1 MNLACIIILDVF
13 VIQKGTVVAYIQGDI
28 NGKIAN
34 LPRNSFIYNL
44 SFFNELDAKDADDS
58 LSLGKWV
65 NEAFDRNLANVTLV
79 PDAKMN
85 ASYLK
90 VSDLYIMLK
99 MLKMRD

>member
-1 MNLACIIILDVF
+1 MNLACNIILDVF
-13 VIQKGTVVAYIQGDI
+13 VIQRGTVVAYIQGDI
-28 NGKIAN
+28 NGKLAN
-34 LPRNSFIYNL
+34 LPRNSFIYDL
-44 SFFNELDAKDADDS
+44 SLFNELDAKDADDS

-79 PDAKMN
+79 SDAKN